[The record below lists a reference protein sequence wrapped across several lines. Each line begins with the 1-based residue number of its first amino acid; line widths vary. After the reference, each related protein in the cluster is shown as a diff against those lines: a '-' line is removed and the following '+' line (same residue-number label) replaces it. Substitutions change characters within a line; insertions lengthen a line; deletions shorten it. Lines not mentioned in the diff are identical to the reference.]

1 MKNNLSVLLS
11 LGLALSVG
19 LVTACSQ
26 APDTKPDTKKESK
39 ENQTGTQANSSGQS
53 ATTGTANKVVN
64 LNDYPNDTTICTI
77 GGTAITVGDY
87 KRFFKMQEIQVLSA
101 IEQDQNTR
109 TKLVE
114 EAKKAGITIPEDEKA
129 KALEAAKKAAGANFA
144 QLLKEKKITEAEFA
158 QQVYDVRLALKAA
171 DAMLSQNLLNN
182 LVNRTLL
189 CNAAEANGYG
199 KKAMNEYIQI
209 KHSATYPELQRLT
222 GFTSDELKDI
232 LVDNE
237 LTKAMAEN
245 IQKRYRPNVT
255 NAEIRELY
263 NKNKQAFKH
272 KERIRI
278 SQIIIAAPETDQ
290 PGLPGI
296 ATQLKKANPS
306 LSKEEVDKRVQ
317 LFMNAQKIKATEVLA
332 LALNGKN
339 FAKLAN
345 ENSDDKNVRSHK
357 TGGDMGFQQK
367 EQLVPA
373 FAEVVWPLKPGS
385 VVPKVIKTPI
395 GFHIM
400 KVTAHE
406 GAGTMS
412 LDEVR
417 NFLRENIAANKK
429 QHALELW
436 LMEQRQKTKVA
447 LAPQF
452 ESMLKANQPVG
463 GTSALPA
470 TQTSSNAPETPAVT
484 GPNTAPTDNSVSGLS
499 SSVQH

>member
-1 MKNNLSVLLS
+1 MKNNLSLFLS
-11 LGLALSVG
+11 IGLALSLG

-26 APDTKPDTKKESK
+26 APDTKKSESK
-39 ENQTGTQANSSGQS
+39 ETPTNSAGQ
-53 ATTGTANKVVN
+53 TTGKEDNAHKVVN

-77 GGTAITVGDY
+77 GGTPITVGDY
-87 KRFFKMQEIQVLSA
+87 KRFFKLQEIQILSA
-101 IEQDQNTR
+101 IDQNQETR

-114 EAKKAGITIPEDEKA
+114 EAKKAGMSLSEDEKA
-129 KALEAAKKAAGANFA
+129 KALDASKRSAGADF
-144 QLLKEKKITEAEFA
+144 QKFLKDRKLTESEFA

-182 LVNRTLL
+182 LVNRTIL
-189 CNAAEANGYG
+189 CNAGEAHGYG

-209 KHSATYPELQRLT
+209 KHSPTYSELQRLT
-222 GFTSDELKDI
+222 GFSADELKDV

-237 LTKAMAEN
+237 LSKAMAEQ

-255 NAEIRELY
+255 QAEIREAY
-263 NKNKQAFKH
+263 NKNKQLFKH
-272 KERIRI
+272 KERIRL
-278 SQIIIAAPETDQ
+278 SQIIIAAPESDQ
-290 PGLPGI
+290 PGLQGI

-306 LSKEEVDKRVQ
+306 LSKEEVEKRVQ
-317 LFMNAQKIKATEVLA
+317 LFMNTQKIKATEVLA

-339 FAKLAN
+339 FAQLAN
-345 ENSDDKNVRSHK
+345 ENSDDKNVRANK
-357 TGGDMGFQQK
+357 TGGDMGFQQRD
-367 EQLVPA
+367 QLVKA
-373 FAEVVWPLKPGS
+373 FADVVWPLKPGQ

-417 NFLRENIAANKK
+417 NFLKENIAANKK
-429 QHALELW
+429 QHALESW
-436 LMEQRQKTKVA
+436 LVEQRQKTKIA

-452 ESMLKANQPVG
+452 QSLLQANTPAG
-463 GTSALPA
+463 GTSTLPGTA
-470 TQTSSNAPETPAVT
+470 TSATPTPGV
-484 GPNTAPTDNSVSGLS
+484 TAPGATTPDNSVSGLS